1 VNKKA
6 LPKLLGQGS
15 NVILIQDARM
25 NCLGFGT
32 VKNMKTNGTKGEY
45 KRASTHIEK
54 YSRFVQS
61 RFGKETQLHSRYRRK
76 RKKACTWR

>member
-6 LPKLLGQGS
+6 LLKLLGQGS

-32 VKNMKTNGTKGEY
+32 VKNMKKTEPSFNIKG
-45 KRASTHIEK
+45 ASTHIEK
-54 YSRFVQS
+54 ES
-61 RFGKETQLHSRYRRK
+61 RFGE
-76 RKKACTWR
+76 